1 MSFEL
6 LPLDCPSCGSSVR
19 AAGGD
24 VVYYCVSCRNGY
36 RFDDERRGLEP
47 VEVAFVVAPQVAA
60 ERYLPFWH
68 LPARIEIHRRKGTGG
83 GFGGLIKTFAAVFSG
98 PPGPASAEGAFVV
111 PAFQA
116 PLAAVTELA
125 RRYTTAVPSLGEKL
139 GERLVGG
146 RYGVE
151 DARKLAHFA
160 LIATE
165 VDKPD
170 TLKELDYR
178 LEFGPGRLLGV
189 PFERAGDGWRDAL
202 HGIEIPAIDEG

>member
-6 LPLDCPSCGSSVR
+6 LPLDCPTCGSSVR

-36 RFDDERRGLEP
+36 QLEAAGRGLEP
-47 VEVAFVVAPQVAA
+47 VEVAFVAAPRVAA

-68 LPARIEIHRRKGTGG
+68 LPATIEIRRRQGSGG
-83 GFGGLIKTFAAVFSG
+83 GFGGLINAFTGAFRAPRQPTGAD
-98 PPGPASAEGAFVV
+98 GAFVI

-116 PLAAVTELA
+116 PLDAVVELT
-125 RRYTTAVPSLGEKL
+125 RRYTLAAPTLGEKL
-139 GERLVGG
+139 GERLLGG
-146 RYGVE
+146 RYGPA

-165 VDKPD
+165 VEKPD
-170 TLKELDYR
+170 ILRQLDYAI
-178 LEFGPGRLLGV
+178 EFGPARLLGV
-189 PFERAGDGWRDAL
+189 PFVRSGEGWRDAL
-202 HGIEIPAIDEG
+202 FEVEVPAVEE